1 MGRIEKPYSIDTTDL
16 DSNAKFSVST
26 LIESGYFLSLSQEA
40 NNDLICCGFR

>member
-26 LIESGYFLSLSQEA
+26 LIESGHFFSLSQEA